1 MTPYPFDF
9 GLLFDSSKLLNL
21 RRNIF
26 HLAPGSGYLFPR
38 ESQASVGE
46 WYCNED
52 HPQHI
57 KANSMA
63 ARMTNMTGARGA
75 GGRVSTHRNDRL
87 MLQTVA
93 APKPLANLSKEKA
106 RLLEIIKQKS
116 FLKGTFKLASGATSN
131 YYLDMKP
138 TMFDPEGANLIAD
151 IVYELLRHEF
161 DIDSIGGLELGAVPI
176 ISTVTARSWHGHP
189 LAGFVVRKEKKGHG
203 TDKHIDGNFT
213 PNTNVIL
220 LDDVTTKGGSV
231 MQAVEAVRARGGTV
245 KKIITIVD
253 RLEGAAEKLRQE
265 GIDLIPIFKTPD
277 ILS

>member
-1 MTPYPFDF
+1 MAT
-9 GLLFDSSKLLNL
+9 
-21 RRNIF
+21 RM
-26 HLAPGSGYLFPR
+26 
-38 ESQASVGE
+38 
-46 WYCNED
+46 
-52 HPQHI
+52 
-57 KANSMA
+57 ANVTS
-63 ARMTNMTGARGA
+63 ARAA
-75 GGRVSTHRNDRL
+75 GGRVSTHRDDRA

-116 FLKGTFKLASGATSN
+116 LLKGSFKLASGATSD

-151 IVYELLRHEF
+151 IVYELLRQEF

-176 ISTVTARSWHGHP
+176 ISTVIARSWHGRH
-189 LAGFVVRKEKKGHG
+189 LSGFVVRKEKKGHG

-231 MQAVEAVRARGGTV
+231 LQAVEAVRARGGTV
-245 KKIITIVD
+245 KKVITIVD
-253 RLEGAAEKLRQE
+253 RLEGAKEKLRQL
-265 GIDLIPIFKTPD
+265 GIDLIPIFETPD
-277 ILS
+277 IFS